1 MNYFKLKLAVGMML
15 CMALVSCNKENSLP
29 YCEEIKS
36 SDNIE
41 IRDPAFDLAT
51 YQDQEYDGVVNS
63 LALGIVELSKNSS
76 FRTLVHNKVN
86 LKFDGDDN
94 VLFKDLFTPFSG
106 YNSSQLNSSIN
117 FHKNSITQTAL
128 LKNFYSTMPVY
139 TS

>member
-63 LALGIVELSKNSS
+63 LALGIVELSKNLEHS
-76 FRTLVHNKVN
+76 FIIRL
-86 LKFDGDDN
+86 
-94 VLFKDLFTPFSG
+94 
-106 YNSSQLNSSIN
+106 I
-117 FHKNSITQTAL
+117 
-128 LKNFYSTMPVY
+128 
-139 TS
+139 